1 MDIENQFFT
10 EVLEKSTLFLRAWGK
25 KIARCV
31 FVRTNFFEIFRSK
44 TFLPFFKRVKTSE
57 LSSFFSIEIKNS
69 ENPVFF
75 FS

>member
-31 FVRTNFFEIFRSK
+31 FVRTNFFEIFPSK
-44 TFLPFFKRVKTSE
+44 TVLPFLKG
-57 LSSFFSIEIKNS
+57 
-69 ENPVFF
+69 
-75 FS
+75 